1 MAYAKHTIEE
11 HDVVR
16 FRGPV
21 DHWPAGTSGTVIN
34 AYPGEMPDEMLV
46 EIVCRA
52 TGYTLDLVDVP
63 VELLEVTHPQGR
75 PAAA

>member
-16 FRGPV
+16 FKGPV
-21 DHWPAGTSGTVIN
+21 GQWPAGMSGTVVN
-34 AYPGEMPDEMLV
+34 AYPGEMLV
-46 EIVCRA
+46 EIVDRA